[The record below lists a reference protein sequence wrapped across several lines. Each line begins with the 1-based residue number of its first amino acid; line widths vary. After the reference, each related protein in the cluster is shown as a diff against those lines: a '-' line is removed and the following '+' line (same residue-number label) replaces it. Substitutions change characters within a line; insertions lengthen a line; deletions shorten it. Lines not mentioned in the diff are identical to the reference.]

1 MLLGQGV
8 MINWSD
14 VAPEHRA
21 AYYEWHS
28 REHMVGRVAI
38 PGFQRGRRYSAVNA
52 QRDFFNFYEVDD
64 LAVLTGADYLAKANA
79 PSPLTQ
85 RTTPFVK
92 NSVRGISRVRK
103 SLGIGT
109 GGYALTLRFEPADGA
124 ADKLDRYLGDAFVKL
139 AAIPEIAGV
148 HLIIADPTA
157 STIVPVERKG
167 RPTIIPNWIIVL
179 EGISIAAL
187 DSACDA
193 YLAPDMLRT
202 HGCAD
207 AIDRETY
214 SLQIMVSKS
223 RAAQ

>member
-1 MLLGQGV
+1 MLGGQGV

-38 PGFQRGRRYSAVNA
+38 AGFQRGRRYIAVNA
-52 QRDFFNFYEVDD
+52 QRDFLVLYEVDD
-64 LAVLTGADYLAKANA
+64 LSVLTGADYLAKANA

-92 NSVRGISRVRK
+92 NSVRGLARVKK

-109 GGYALTLRFEPADGA
+109 GGYALTLRFDPADSA
-124 ADKLDRYLGDAFVKL
+124 DDKLNRHFAEDAFPRL
-139 AAIPEIAGV
+139 AAVPEIVGV
-148 HLIIADPTA
+148 HLLVADQSA
-157 STIVPVERKG
+157 STMVPVERKG

-187 DSACDA
+187 DSACDTH
-193 YLAPDMLRT
+193 LAPAALRA
-202 HGCAD
+202 HGCA
-207 AIDRETY
+207 AAPARETY
-214 SLQIMVSKS
+214 SLQLLVPKP
-223 RAAQ
+223 RGE

>member
-64 LAVLTGADYLAKANA
+64 LAVLTGAEYLAKANA

-92 NSVRGISRVRK
+92 NSVRGISRVKK

-109 GGYALTLRFEPADGA
+109 GGYALTLRFDPADDA
-124 ADKLDRYLGDAFVKL
+124 SEELDRYLDEAFVKL

-148 HLIIADPTA
+148 HLIVADPSA

-193 YLAPDMLRT
+193 HLAPKTLGM

-207 AIDRETY
+207 AVDRETY

-223 RAAQ
+223 R